1 MGNKIHF
8 TSLGCP
14 RNLVDTEVML
24 GLVLQHGYEVTDQ
37 VEEADFLV
45 VNTCGFLEAA
55 RQETLDT
62 IGSLLGDRKEG
73 AKLIATGCMVQKHS
87 DQIRSAY
94 PDVQHMLGSG
104 DIMQILQALQAESHH
119 GITSAKSFLEQGEV
133 PRRLSTP
140 KSFAYLKISEGCRKA
155 CAYCSIPSI
164 KGPLKSKSVDQVLK
178 EVHALL
184 NQGVFEII
192 LIAQDLGDY
201 AKDRGAL
208 GNEGLVALLKEILKI
223 ERPFWLRLLYLY
235 PDEIT
240 DELIEL
246 MRNDQRIVPYLDMPI
261 QHIDNALLTQMR
273 RHTNR
278 EQITGLI
285 TKLRERVPGIFL
297 RTSLIVGFPGET
309 EEQFESLVQFVQQY
323 PLDHVGIFQY
333 SREMNTPAGKM
344 ENQIAAEVKQSRWD
358 RLMETQA
365 QVSKARL
372 DQLVAQELEVIVD
385 GVHPDSELLLVGRHR
400 GQCPDIDGQVILN
413 DARCVKRIGGVYR
426 VHISQVVAPDLVGQA
441 IAPSQQWNAEEA
453 RAAAQPKKKSR
464 LKLASSLS

>member
-1 MGNKIHF
+1 MSNKIHF

-24 GLVLQHGYEVTDQ
+24 GLVLQHGYEVTDA

-62 IGSLLGDRKEG
+62 IGSLLGERKPS

-87 DQIRSAY
+87 EQIRDAY
-94 PDVQHMLGSG
+94 PEVQHMLGSG
-104 DIMQILQALQAESHH
+104 DIMQILQALQSESHT
-119 GITSAKSFLEQGEV
+119 GITTARSFLEQGEV

-164 KGPLKSKSVDQVLK
+164 KGPLRSKSTEQVIK

-201 AKDRGAL
+201 AKDRGAI
-208 GNEGLVALLKEILKI
+208 GSNGLVELLREILKI

-235 PDEIT
+235 PDEISE
-240 DELIEL
+240 ELIDL
-246 MRNDQRIVPYLDMPI
+246 MTQDARICPYLDMPI
-261 QHIDNALLTQMR
+261 QHIDDGLLQQMR
-273 RHTNR
+273 RQTDR
-278 EQITGLI
+278 AQITGLI
-285 TKLRERVPGIFL
+285 TKLRERVPGVHL

-309 EEQFESLVQFVQQY
+309 EEQFEALAQFVQDY

-344 ENQIAAEVKQSRWD
+344 ENQIPAEVKQARWE
-358 RLMETQA
+358 RLMAIQA
-365 QVSKARL
+365 EVSGAGLQRL
-372 DQLVAQELEVIVD
+372 VGQQLEVIVD
-385 GVHPDSELLLVGRHR
+385 GVHPDSEHLLVGRHR
-400 GQCPDIDGQVILN
+400 GQCPDIDGQVIIN
-413 DARCVKRIGGVYR
+413 DGRCVKRVGGVYR
-426 VHISQVVAPDLVGQA
+426 VHISQIIAPDLVGQA
-441 IAPSQQWNAEEA
+441 IAPSSQWNGEEA
-453 RAAAQPKKKSR
+453 KAAKKPKR
-464 LKLASSLS
+464 GLQLASSLS